1 MKVTSY
7 SASGIS
13 MGSMQNMTIST
24 RSTNRNGMI
33 RKSSQKRTIKKQLNY
48 NPREIRS
55 ALMRASK
62 SQSAGKVL
70 CQAKSKLSSLLK
82 CKGTG
87 QYNETELTNAIIHAR
102 RMVRCAQMKTRNLK
116 QEEQLQKK
124 YTKEAKEEEQ
134 SRKNEI
140 KLRVKQKERNLEQ
153 KANIE
158 KQQKILKIKTRNQE
172 LIRKRRMHRT
182 MERGKMDEADME
194 YKKNQD
200 RAAHGYPATTG
211 YEFMPIDGVDLEL
224 SDAGIKLT
232 EEQIEQQIEMMVE
245 AELSMGMTASDV
257 SGGMEMAAAG
267 GGEAAVGEG
276 AVVDVAVG

>member
-1 MKVTSY
+1 MKLTSY

-24 RSTNRNGMI
+24 NSTNYNKMI
-33 RKSSQKRTIKKQLNY
+33 RKSTQKKITRKQLNY

-62 SQSAGKVL
+62 AQSAGKVL

-124 YTKEAKEEEQ
+124 YAKEAKEDEQ

-158 KQQKILKIKTRNQE
+158 KQQKTLKQKTRNQE
-172 LIRKRRMHRT
+172 LIRKRRMHRN

-194 YKKNQD
+194 YKKNMGRD
-200 RAAHGYPATTG
+200 SHENTATAG
-211 YEFMPIDGVDLEL
+211 YEFVPLEGVDLEL
-224 SDAGIKLT
+224 SNEGIKLT

-245 AELSMGMTASDV
+245 AELSMGSAGVDV
-257 SGGMEMAAAG
+257 SGGMAMAASG
-267 GGEAAVGEG
+267 GGEAVEG